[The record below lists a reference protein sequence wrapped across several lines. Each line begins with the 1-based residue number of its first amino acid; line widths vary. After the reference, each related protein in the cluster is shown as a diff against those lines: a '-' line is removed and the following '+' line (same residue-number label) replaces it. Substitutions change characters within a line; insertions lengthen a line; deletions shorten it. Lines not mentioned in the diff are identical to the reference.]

1 MRQGLLIFD
10 CDGVLIDSE
19 ALACRVVAEE
29 LAEHG
34 IALAPEELDERFPG
48 FTDQRI
54 AQILTAETGRSL
66 PDDFPLRVAK
76 RTIALFEQEL
86 EAVPG
91 VQALLAG
98 LNGPRCVA
106 SNSLEERLRFSLRC
120 TDLLRFFAGEAV
132 FSSEMVARGK
142 PAPDLHLHAAAVM
155 GFAPGDCLVIEDSVT
170 GVTAARAA
178 GMEVIGFTGASHV
191 GAGHGD
197 ALMAAGSREIADS
210 MNDLARLLSA

>member
-19 ALACRVVAEE
+19 TLACRVVAEE

-34 IALAPEELDERFPG
+34 IVLAPEELDARFPG

-54 AQILTAETGRSL
+54 AEILTVETGRSL

-76 RTIALFEQEL
+76 RTIARFEQEL

-91 VQALLAG
+91 VEALLSG

-106 SNSLEERLRFSLRC
+106 SNSLVERLRFSLHC

-197 ALMAAGSREIADS
+197 ALIAAGSREIADS
-210 MNDLARLLSA
+210 MDDLARLLSP

>member
-19 ALACRVVAEE
+19 TLACRVVAEE

-34 IALAPEELDERFPG
+34 IVLAPEELDARFPG

-54 AQILTAETGRSL
+54 AEILTLETGRSL

-76 RTIALFEQEL
+76 RTIARFEREL

-91 VQALLAG
+91 VEALLAG

-106 SNSLEERLRFSLRC
+106 SNSLVERLRFSLHC

-197 ALMAAGSREIADS
+197 ALIAAGSHEIADS
-210 MNDLARLLSA
+210 MDDLARLLSP

>member
-19 ALACRVVAEE
+19 ALACRVVAQE

-34 IALAPEELDERFPG
+34 IVLSPEELDVRFPG

-54 AQILTAETGRSL
+54 AEVLTAETGRSL
-66 PDDFPLRVAK
+66 PDDFHLRVAT
-76 RTIALFEQEL
+76 RTIACFEQEL

-91 VQALLAG
+91 VQTLLAG

-106 SNSLEERLRFSLRC
+106 SNSLEERLRFSLHC

-132 FSSEMVARGK
+132 FSSQMVARGK

-197 ALMAAGSREIADS
+197 ALIAAGSREIADS
-210 MNDLARLLSA
+210 MDDLARLLSP

>member
-19 ALACRVVAEE
+19 TLACRVVAEE

-34 IALAPEELDERFPG
+34 IVLAPEELDARFPG

-54 AQILTAETGRSL
+54 AEILTVETGRSL

-76 RTIALFEQEL
+76 RTIARFEQEL

-91 VQALLAG
+91 VEALLAG

-106 SNSLEERLRFSLRC
+106 SNSLVERLRFSLHC

-197 ALMAAGSREIADS
+197 ALIAAGSREIADS
-210 MNDLARLLSA
+210 MDDLARLLSP

>member
-19 ALACRVVAEE
+19 ALACLVVAEE

-34 IALAPEELDERFPG
+34 IEIAAEELDERFPG

-54 AQILTAETGRSL
+54 AQVLTTETGRSL
-66 PDDFPLRVAK
+66 PNDFPQRVAE
-76 RTIALFEQEL
+76 RTIARFEHEL

-91 VQALLAG
+91 VEMLLAG

-106 SNSLEERLRFSLRC
+106 SNSLEQRLRFSLHC

-197 ALMAAGSREIADS
+197 ALMAAGSREIVES
-210 MNDLARLLSA
+210 MDGLARLLSA